1 MEFTNVNAEN
11 PNINSTT
18 SASST
23 SQTTKTST
31 TKSDSTSIMTKP
43 QDELLKKLGITE
55 AEYMAL
61 VNANPEFATMSVEK
75 QLEYISKN
83 KTQTTQQAEQ
93 TTQSNTTTQTSQTET
108 PEEQSETTQSQTQTA
123 AQEETPQND
132 VSDFY
137 FNNEDYSHLPLSK
150 KMEVYVKEY
159 AKNSFL
165 YSDSENPKTID
176 DWNNLS
182 EEEQKKLIAQTKLAL
197 EDTFSE
203 ALSETSPELQGE
215 VLTSMMTNLQAANYM
230 QYTVAQLNGKEKYQ
244 GYTISQ
250 NEKEDA
256 IYSYLSEVNEVSP
269 NSLTDTDKNRLQYQ
283 QTLVDAV
290 SSAAGRDNMCLADAE
305 QYMKDNNLTQT
316 EVLHEYLTKK
326 SQTGKLTEKEE
337 KLLNSL
343 DTKLNDPAMKLA
355 LMEAKVQGLENLETE
370 LEEAK
375 KNGDTA
381 RAEQLEKVINSKDSQ
396 EIRKWAE
403 DNKIEKKEPPK
414 KYTKFMESSFGKLY
428 DQTSDPQER
437 AAILMAYI
445 KETHPNSSKKQSKLA
460 IDLYEGLCSE
470 GIDAAETKVSF
481 LSACLS
487 FDPEIG
493 QKILDEASI
502 YSTTAAINE
511 RHRTHREVNPEY
523 DKNNGKRQKE
533 TLLNAKGIAQKSLN
547 KTISAKA
554 RGQMASVKALIESS
568 QNVFSDSKLNIP
580 DENKDAYIGGLGEA
594 NKETEIANKN
604 IDITLT
610 YKDAALQAKS
620 TKTIIQYASE
630 ESKAY
635 GVVRTDLA
643 HSENQTKFA
652 DWYTKDSKLATEAF
666 VEDGTW
672 ARFDSENQTEGME
685 LAYNRTDELFEGDE
699 KIELLNKNADHIADA
714 DKENQL
720 DMHNFYMDSKYS
732 EVVEH
737 AAGNIYKY
745 DESVQGD
752 ALDST
757 RNTGNQDAID
767 AAMSNF
773 DKYPDYVQENPKYQA
788 MQQETEVRQA
798 QEVAQQVAEF
808 HDQYEK
814 LTGMQ
819 SNIDQEIT
827 NDEQKL
833 SYIKNFLNASPQE
846 QFKMLSKIPMSWQGT
861 VFSRIATYC
870 PQMLTG
876 LVKQG
881 YGQYILN
888 TPGLDSDVVYKVV
901 DIMLTCQTSDKKAAA
916 KYVKAHQS
924 MFQDSTIERCE
935 EISNK
940 NNNKK
945 KNYTSMPLLS
955 TVKGALAPK
964 KSSVYPNQEELDI
977 YNA

>member
-11 PNINSTT
+11 PNVNSTT
-18 SASST
+18 SAAST
-23 SQTTKTST
+23 SQASASAQAKPEN
-31 TKSDSTSIMTKP
+31 TSIMAKP

-55 AEYMAL
+55 AEYMAM
-61 VNANPEFATMSVEK
+61 VNANPEFATMSLEK

-83 KTQTTQQAEQ
+83 KTKTTEQTSQNNNTAQPSQAATASESQSAATQTSAQTTQ
-93 TTQSNTTTQTSQTET
+93 NET
-108 PEEQSETTQSQTQTA
+108 PKESL
-123 AQEETPQND
+123 D
-132 VSDFY
+132 HLY
-137 FNNEDYSHLPLSK
+137 FNNADYSKLPLSK
-150 KMEVYVKEY
+150 KLEVYVKEY

-182 EEEQKKLIAQTKLAL
+182 EEEQTKFIAQTKLAL

-290 SSAAGRDNMCLADAE
+290 NHLAGQDNLCLADAK

-316 EVLHEYLTKK
+316 EVLQQYLTQKAQNGEL
-326 SQTGKLTEKEE
+326 SADEQ
-337 KLLNSL
+337 KLL
-343 DTKLNDPAMKLA
+343 DKLNADINDPAMQGV
-355 LMEAKVQGLENLETE
+355 LMEAKFQGLKNLEAE

-381 RAEQLEKVINSKDSQ
+381 RAEKLEKVINSNDSVK
-396 EIRKWAE
+396 IRKWA
-403 DNKIEKKEPPK
+403 KAYQIEKKEPPK
-414 KYTKFMESSFGKLY
+414 SYHKFRESSFGKLY
-428 DQTSDPQER
+428 EQTSDPQER
-437 AAILMAYI
+437 AAILMAYV
-445 KETHPNSSKKQSKLA
+445 KEKYPNSAKKQSKLA
-460 IDLYEGLCSE
+460 IELYNGLCSE

-481 LSACLS
+481 LSACLV

-493 QKILDEASI
+493 KKILSHKDV
-502 YSTTAAINE
+502 STDVSTKSLNNIRKKNKN
-511 RHRTHREVNPEY
+511 VPKEY
-523 DKNNGKRQKE
+523 DKINGQKQKN
-533 TLLNAKGIAQKSLN
+533 LYKDAKLYFERN
-547 KTISAKA
+547 
-554 RGQMASVKALIESS
+554 GQ
-568 QNVFSDSKLNIP
+568 SKLLEHAKRLISSTQDVFLDSALEIP
-580 DENKDAYIGGLGEA
+580 DENKDEYIAALGEA
-594 NKETEIANKN
+594 NEDTEIANKN
-604 IDITLT
+604 IDITAT
-610 YKDAALQAKS
+610 YLNAELQLKS
-620 TKTIIQYASE
+620 NETINQFATE
-630 ESKAY
+630 ETKAY
-635 GVVRTDLA
+635 GAVHTDLML
-643 HSENQTKFA
+643 SENQTRLA
-652 DWYTKDSKLATEAF
+652 SMYTNDSRLATEAF

-672 ARFDSENQTEGME
+672 ARFDKENQTEGME
-685 LAYNRTDELFEGDE
+685 LAYNRTDELFEGEE
-699 KIELLNKNADHIADA
+699 KIDLLNTNADHIANA

-720 DMHNFYMDSKYS
+720 DMHNFYMESKYS
-732 EVVEH
+732 DVVEH

-757 RNTGNQDAID
+757 KNTGNQDAID

-773 DKYPDYVQENPKYQA
+773 DKYADYVQENPKYQA

-827 NDEQKL
+827 DDEQKL

-861 VFSRIATYC
+861 VFSKIATYC
-870 PQMLTG
+870 PQMLSG

-916 KYVKAHQS
+916 KYVKSHKA

-935 EISNK
+935 EITNK
-940 NNNKK
+940 DKK
-945 KNYTSMPLLS
+945 TKNYSSMPLLS

-964 KSSVYPNQEELDI
+964 KTDIYPNQEELDI

>member
-11 PNINSTT
+11 PNVNSTT
-18 SASST
+18 SAAST
-23 SQTTKTST
+23 SQASASAQAKPEN
-31 TKSDSTSIMTKP
+31 TSIMAKP

-55 AEYMAL
+55 AEYMAM
-61 VNANPEFATMSVEK
+61 VNANPEFATMSLEK

-83 KTQTTQQAEQ
+83 KTKTTEQTSQNNNTAQPSQAATASESQSAATQTSAQTTQ
-93 TTQSNTTTQTSQTET
+93 NET
-108 PEEQSETTQSQTQTA
+108 PKESL
-123 AQEETPQND
+123 D
-132 VSDFY
+132 HLY
-137 FNNEDYSHLPLSK
+137 FNNADYSKLPLSK
-150 KMEVYVKEY
+150 KLEVYVNEY
-159 AKNSFL
+159 TKNSFM
-165 YSDSENPKTID
+165 YSDSENPKTLD

-182 EEEQKKLIAQTKLAL
+182 KEEQTKYIAESKKGL
-197 EDTFSE
+197 EEKFS
-203 ALSETSPELQGE
+203 AVLSETSSDLKGKAIDA
-215 VLTSMMTNLQAANYM
+215 MMTDLQAANY
-230 QYTVAQLNGKEKYQ
+230 G
-244 GYTISQ
+244 GYTIEQMNKLDQ
-250 NEKEDA
+250 NQKSDLV
-256 IYSYLSEVNEVSP
+256 YSYLSEVKELAP
-269 NSLTDTDKNRLQYQ
+269 NTLSDSDKARLQYQ

-290 SSAAGRDNMCLADAE
+290 NHLAGQDNLCLADAK

-316 EVLHEYLTKK
+316 EVLQQYLTQKAQNGEL
-326 SQTGKLTEKEE
+326 SADEQ
-337 KLLNSL
+337 KLL
-343 DTKLNDPAMKLA
+343 DKLNADINDPAMQGV
-355 LMEAKVQGLENLETE
+355 LMEAKFQGLKNLEAE

-381 RAEQLEKVINSKDSQ
+381 RAEKLEKVINSNDSVK
-396 EIRKWAE
+396 IRKWA
-403 DNKIEKKEPPK
+403 KAYQIEKKEPPK
-414 KYTKFMESSFGKLY
+414 SYHKFRESSFGKLY
-428 DQTSDPQER
+428 EQTSDPQER
-437 AAILMAYI
+437 AAILMAYV
-445 KETHPNSSKKQSKLA
+445 KEKYPNSAKKQSKLA
-460 IDLYEGLCSE
+460 IELYNGLCSE

-481 LSACLS
+481 LSACLV

-493 QKILDEASI
+493 KKILSHKDV
-502 YSTTAAINE
+502 STDVST
-511 RHRTHREVNPEY
+511 
-523 DKNNGKRQKE
+523 
-533 TLLNAKGIAQKSLN
+533 KSLN
-547 KTISAKA
+547 NIRKKNKNVPKAYDKINGQKQKNLYKDAKLYFE
-554 RGQMASVKALIESS
+554 RNGQ
-568 QNVFSDSKLNIP
+568 SKLLEHAKRLISSTQDVFLDSALEIP
-580 DENKDAYIGGLGEA
+580 DENKDEYIAALGEA
-594 NKETEIANKN
+594 NEDTEIANKN
-604 IDITLT
+604 IDITAT
-610 YKDAALQAKS
+610 YVNAELQLKS
-620 TKTIIQYASE
+620 NETINQFATE
-630 ESKAY
+630 ETKAY
-635 GVVRTDLA
+635 GAVHTDLML
-643 HSENQTKFA
+643 SENQTRLA
-652 DWYTKDSKLATEAF
+652 SMYTNDSRLATEAF

-672 ARFDSENQTEGME
+672 ARFDKENQTEGME
-685 LAYNRTDELFEGDE
+685 LAYNRTDELFEGEE
-699 KIELLNKNADHIADA
+699 KIDLLNTNADHIANA

-720 DMHNFYMDSKYS
+720 DMHNFYMESKYS
-732 EVVEH
+732 DVVEH

-757 RNTGNQDAID
+757 KNTGNQDAID

-773 DKYPDYVQENPKYQA
+773 DKYADYVQENPKYQA

-861 VFSRIATYC
+861 VFSKIATYC
-870 PQMLTG
+870 PQMLSG

-916 KYVKAHQS
+916 KYVKSHKA

-935 EISNK
+935 EITNK
-940 NNNKK
+940 DKK
-945 KNYTSMPLLS
+945 TKNYSSMPLLS

-964 KSSVYPNQEELDI
+964 KTDIYPNQEELDI

>member
-11 PNINSTT
+11 PNVNSTT
-18 SASST
+18 SAAST
-23 SQTTKTST
+23 SQASASAQAKPEN
-31 TKSDSTSIMTKP
+31 TSIMAKP

-55 AEYMAL
+55 AEYMAM
-61 VNANPEFATMSVEK
+61 VNANPEFATMSLEK

-83 KTQTTQQAEQ
+83 KTKTTEQTSQNNNTAQPSQAATASESQSAATQTSAQTTQ
-93 TTQSNTTTQTSQTET
+93 NET
-108 PEEQSETTQSQTQTA
+108 PKESL
-123 AQEETPQND
+123 D
-132 VSDFY
+132 HLY
-137 FNNEDYSHLPLSK
+137 FNNADYSKLPLSK
-150 KMEVYVKEY
+150 KLEVYVKEY

-182 EEEQKKLIAQTKLAL
+182 EEEQTKFIAQTKLAL

-290 SSAAGRDNMCLADAE
+290 NHLAGQDNLCLADAK

-316 EVLHEYLTKK
+316 EVLQQYLTQKAQNGEL
-326 SQTGKLTEKEE
+326 SADEQ
-337 KLLNSL
+337 KLL
-343 DTKLNDPAMKLA
+343 DKLNADINDPAMQGV
-355 LMEAKVQGLENLETE
+355 LMEAKFQGLKNLEAE

-381 RAEQLEKVINSKDSQ
+381 RAEKLEKVINSNDSVK
-396 EIRKWAE
+396 IRKWA
-403 DNKIEKKEPPK
+403 KAYQIEKKEPPK
-414 KYTKFMESSFGKLY
+414 SYHKFRESSFGKLY
-428 DQTSDPQER
+428 EQTSDPQER
-437 AAILMAYI
+437 AAILMAYV
-445 KETHPNSSKKQSKLA
+445 KEKYPNSAKKQSKLA
-460 IDLYEGLCSE
+460 IELYNGLCSE

-481 LSACLS
+481 LSACLV

-493 QKILDEASI
+493 KKILSHKDV
-502 YSTTAAINE
+502 STDVST
-511 RHRTHREVNPEY
+511 
-523 DKNNGKRQKE
+523 
-533 TLLNAKGIAQKSLN
+533 KSLN
-547 KTISAKA
+547 NIRKKNKNVPKAYDKINGQKQKNLYKDAKLHFE
-554 RGQMASVKALIESS
+554 RNGQ
-568 QNVFSDSKLNIP
+568 SKLLEHAKRLISSTQDVFLDSALEIP
-580 DENKDAYIGGLGEA
+580 DENKDEYIAALGEA
-594 NKETEIANKN
+594 NEDTEIANKN
-604 IDITLT
+604 IDITAT
-610 YKDAALQAKS
+610 YVNAELQLKS
-620 TKTIIQYASE
+620 NETINQFATE
-630 ESKAY
+630 ETKAY
-635 GVVRTDLA
+635 GAVHTDLML
-643 HSENQTKFA
+643 SENQTRLA
-652 DWYTKDSKLATEAF
+652 SMYTNDSRLATEAF

-672 ARFDSENQTEGME
+672 ARFDKENQTEGME
-685 LAYNRTDELFEGDE
+685 LAYNRTDELFEGEE
-699 KIELLNKNADHIADA
+699 KIDLLNTNADHIANA

-720 DMHNFYMDSKYS
+720 DMHNFYMESKYS
-732 EVVEH
+732 DVVEH

-757 RNTGNQDAID
+757 KNTGNQDAID

-773 DKYPDYVQENPKYQA
+773 DKYADYVQENPKYQA

-808 HDQYEK
+808 HEQYEK

-819 SNIDQEIT
+819 SNIEQEIT
-827 NDEQKL
+827 DDEQKL

-846 QFKMLSKIPMSWQGT
+846 QFKLLSKIPMSWQGT
-861 VFSRIATYC
+861 VFSKIATYC
-870 PQMLTG
+870 PQMLSG

-916 KYVKAHQS
+916 KYVKSHKA

-935 EISNK
+935 EITNK
-940 NNNKK
+940 DKK
-945 KNYTSMPLLS
+945 TKNYSSMPLLS

-964 KSSVYPNQEELDI
+964 KTDIYPNQEELDI

>member
-11 PNINSTT
+11 PNVNSTT
-18 SASST
+18 SAAST
-23 SQTTKTST
+23 SQASASAQAKPEN
-31 TKSDSTSIMTKP
+31 TSIMAKP

-55 AEYMAL
+55 AEYMAM
-61 VNANPEFATMSVEK
+61 VNANPEFATMSLEK

-83 KTQTTQQAEQ
+83 KTKTTEQTSQNNNTAQPSQAATASESESAATQTSAQTTQ
-93 TTQSNTTTQTSQTET
+93 NET
-108 PEEQSETTQSQTQTA
+108 PKESL
-123 AQEETPQND
+123 D
-132 VSDFY
+132 HLY

-159 AKNSFL
+159 AKNSFM
-165 YSDSENPKTID
+165 YSDSENPKTLD

-182 EEEQKKLIAQTKLAL
+182 KEEQTKYIAESKKGL
-197 EDTFSE
+197 EEKFS
-203 ALSETSPELQGE
+203 AVLNETSSDLKGKAIDA
-215 VLTSMMTNLQAANYM
+215 MMTDLQAANY
-230 QYTVAQLNGKEKYQ
+230 G
-244 GYTISQ
+244 GYTIEQMNKLDQ
-250 NEKEDA
+250 NQKSDLV
-256 IYSYLSEVNEVSP
+256 YSYLSEVKELAP
-269 NSLTDTDKNRLQYQ
+269 NTLSDSDKARLQYQ

-355 LMEAKVQGLENLETE
+355 LLEAKVQGLENLETE

-381 RAEQLEKVINSKDSQ
+381 RAEQLEKNINSKDSQ

-493 QKILDEASI
+493 TKLMDKATP
-502 YSTTAAINE
+502 YTTTAGTNEAIRDGRNLAPAVMQKVGEIQYKFSQSQIGTQKLNE
-511 RHRTHREVNPEY
+511 RAEKYLLSKKPVNIGVGLISSTQGALENSNIS
-523 DKNNGKRQKE
+523 DE
-533 TLLNAKGIAQKSLN
+533 T
-547 KTISAKA
+547 
-554 RGQMASVKALIESS
+554 
-568 QNVFSDSKLNIP
+568 
-580 DENKDAYIGGLGEA
+580 KDAYIGGLGEA

-604 IDITLT
+604 IDITTT
-610 YKDAALQAKS
+610 YKDADLQLKS
-620 TKTIIQYASE
+620 NKTINKFATE

-635 GVVRTDLA
+635 GAVHTDLML
-643 HSENQTKFA
+643 SENQTKLA
-652 DWYTKDSKLATEAF
+652 SMYTKDSKLATEAF

-672 ARFDSENQTEGME
+672 ARFDKENQTEGME

-699 KIELLNKNADHIADA
+699 KIELLNKNADHIANA

-720 DMHNFYMDSKYS
+720 DMHNFYMESKYS
-732 EVVEH
+732 DVVEH

-808 HDQYEK
+808 HEQYEK

-819 SNIDQEIT
+819 SNIEQEIT
-827 NDEQKL
+827 DDEQKL

-861 VFSRIATYC
+861 VFSKIATYC
-870 PQMLTG
+870 PQMLSG

-916 KYVKAHQS
+916 KYVKSHKA

-935 EISNK
+935 EITNK
-940 NNNKK
+940 DKK
-945 KNYTSMPLLS
+945 TKNYSSMPLLS

>member
-290 SSAAGRDNMCLADAE
+290 NHLAGQDNLCLADAK

-316 EVLHEYLTKK
+316 EVLQQYLTQKAQNGEL
-326 SQTGKLTEKEE
+326 SADEQ
-337 KLLNSL
+337 KLL
-343 DTKLNDPAMKLA
+343 DKLNADINDPAMQGV
-355 LMEAKVQGLENLETE
+355 LMEAKFQGLKNLEAE

-381 RAEQLEKVINSKDSQ
+381 RAEKLEKVINSDDSVK
-396 EIRKWAE
+396 IRKWA
-403 DNKIEKKEPPK
+403 KAYQIEKKEPPK
-414 KYTKFMESSFGKLY
+414 SYHKFRESSFGKLY
-428 DQTSDPQER
+428 EQTSDPQER
-437 AAILMAYI
+437 AAILMAYV
-445 KETHPNSSKKQSKLA
+445 KEKYPNSAKKQSKLA
-460 IDLYEGLCSE
+460 IELYNGLCSE

-481 LSACLS
+481 LSACLV

-493 QKILDEASI
+493 KKILSHKDV
-502 YSTTAAINE
+502 STDVSTKSLNNIRKKNKNVPE
-511 RHRTHREVNPEY
+511 EY
-523 DKNNGKRQKE
+523 DKINGQKQKN
-533 TLLNAKGIAQKSLN
+533 LYKDAKLYFERN
-547 KTISAKA
+547 
-554 RGQMASVKALIESS
+554 GQ
-568 QNVFSDSKLNIP
+568 SKLLEHAKRLISSTQDVFLDSALEIP
-580 DENKDAYIGGLGEA
+580 DENKDEYIAALGEA
-594 NKETEIANKN
+594 NEDTEIANKN
-604 IDITLT
+604 IDITAT
-610 YKDAALQAKS
+610 YVNPELQLKS
-620 TKTIIQYASE
+620 NETINQFATE
-630 ESKAY
+630 ETKAY
-635 GVVRTDLA
+635 GAVHTDLML
-643 HSENQTKFA
+643 SENQTRLA
-652 DWYTKDSKLATEAF
+652 SMYTNDSRLATEAF

-672 ARFDSENQTEGME
+672 ARFDKENQTEGME

-808 HDQYEK
+808 HEQYEK

-819 SNIDQEIT
+819 SNIEQEIT
-827 NDEQKL
+827 DDEQKL

-870 PQMLTG
+870 PQMLSG

-916 KYVKAHQS
+916 KYVKSHKA

-935 EISNK
+935 EITNK
-940 NNNKK
+940 DKK
-945 KNYTSMPLLS
+945 TKNYSSMPLLS

>member
-11 PNINSTT
+11 PNVNSTT
-18 SASST
+18 SAAST
-23 SQTTKTST
+23 SQTSASAQAKPEN
-31 TKSDSTSIMTKP
+31 TSIMAKP

-55 AEYMAL
+55 AEYMAM
-61 VNANPEFATMSVEK
+61 VNANPEFATMSLEK

-83 KTQTTQQAEQ
+83 KTKTTEQTSQNNNTAQPSQAATASESESAATQTSAQTTQ
-93 TTQSNTTTQTSQTET
+93 NET
-108 PEEQSETTQSQTQTA
+108 PKESL
-123 AQEETPQND
+123 D
-132 VSDFY
+132 HLY

-159 AKNSFL
+159 AKNSFM
-165 YSDSENPKTID
+165 YSDSENPKTLD

-182 EEEQKKLIAQTKLAL
+182 KEEQTKYIAESKKGL
-197 EDTFSE
+197 EEKFS
-203 ALSETSPELQGE
+203 AVLSETSSDLKGKAIDA
-215 VLTSMMTNLQAANYM
+215 MMTDLQAANY
-230 QYTVAQLNGKEKYQ
+230 G
-244 GYTISQ
+244 GYTIEQMNKLDQ
-250 NEKEDA
+250 NQKSDLV
-256 IYSYLSEVNEVSP
+256 YSYLSEVKELAP
-269 NSLTDTDKNRLQYQ
+269 NTLSDSDKARLQYQ

-290 SSAAGRDNMCLADAE
+290 NHLAGPDNLCLADAK

-316 EVLHEYLTKK
+316 EVLQQYLTQKAQNGEL
-326 SQTGKLTEKEE
+326 SADEQ
-337 KLLNSL
+337 KLL
-343 DTKLNDPAMKLA
+343 DKLNADINDPAMQGV
-355 LMEAKVQGLENLETE
+355 LMEAKFQGLKNLEAE

-381 RAEQLEKVINSKDSQ
+381 RAEKLEKVINSDDSVK
-396 EIRKWAE
+396 IRKWA
-403 DNKIEKKEPPK
+403 KAYQIEKKEPPK
-414 KYTKFMESSFGKLY
+414 SYHKFRERSFGKLY
-428 DQTSDPQER
+428 EQTSDPQER
-437 AAILMAYI
+437 AAILMAYV
-445 KETHPNSSKKQSKLA
+445 KEKYPNSAKKQSKLA
-460 IDLYEGLCSE
+460 IELYNGLCSE

-481 LSACLS
+481 LSACLV

-493 QKILDEASI
+493 KKILSHKDV
-502 YSTTAAINE
+502 STDVSTKSLNNI
-511 RHRTHREVNPEY
+511 RRTNKNVPEEY
-523 DKNNGKRQKE
+523 DKIIGQKQKNLYKDAKLDLERNGQ
-533 TLLNAKGIAQKSLN
+533 
-547 KTISAKA
+547 
-554 RGQMASVKALIESS
+554 
-568 QNVFSDSKLNIP
+568 SKLLEHAKRLISSTQDVFLDSALEIP
-580 DENKDAYIGGLGEA
+580 DENKDEYIAALGEA
-594 NKETEIANKN
+594 NEDTEIANKN
-604 IDITLT
+604 IDITAT
-610 YKDAALQAKS
+610 YLNAELQLKS
-620 TKTIIQYASE
+620 NETINQFATE
-630 ESKAY
+630 ETKAY
-635 GVVRTDLA
+635 GAVHTDLML
-643 HSENQTKFA
+643 SENQTRLA
-652 DWYTKDSKLATEAF
+652 SMYTNDSRLATEAF

-672 ARFDSENQTEGME
+672 ARFDKENQTEGME

-699 KIELLNKNADHIADA
+699 KIELLNKNADHIANA

-732 EVVEH
+732 DVVEH

-757 RNTGNQDAID
+757 KNTGNQDAID

-773 DKYPDYVQENPKYQA
+773 DKYADYVQENPKYQA

-808 HDQYEK
+808 HEQYEK

-819 SNIDQEIT
+819 SNIEQEIT
-827 NDEQKL
+827 DDEQKL

-846 QFKMLSKIPMSWQGT
+846 QFKLLSKIPMSWQGT
-861 VFSRIATYC
+861 VFSKIATYC
-870 PQMLTG
+870 PQMLSG

-916 KYVKAHQS
+916 KYVKSHKA

-935 EISNK
+935 EITNK
-940 NNNKK
+940 DKK
-945 KNYTSMPLLS
+945 TKNYSSMPLLS

-964 KSSVYPNQEELDI
+964 KSDIYPNQEELDI

>member
-11 PNINSTT
+11 PNVNSTT
-18 SASST
+18 SAAST
-23 SQTTKTST
+23 SQASASAQAKPEN
-31 TKSDSTSIMTKP
+31 TSIMAKP

-55 AEYMAL
+55 AEYMAM
-61 VNANPEFATMSVEK
+61 VNANPEFATMSLEK

-83 KTQTTQQAEQ
+83 KTKTTEQTSQNNNTAQPSQAATASESESAATQTSAQTTQ
-93 TTQSNTTTQTSQTET
+93 NET
-108 PEEQSETTQSQTQTA
+108 PKESL
-123 AQEETPQND
+123 D
-132 VSDFY
+132 HLY

-159 AKNSFL
+159 AKNSFM
-165 YSDSENPKTID
+165 YSDSENPKTLD

-182 EEEQKKLIAQTKLAL
+182 KEEQTKYIAESKKGL
-197 EDTFSE
+197 EEKFS
-203 ALSETSPELQGE
+203 AVLNETSSDLKGKAIDA
-215 VLTSMMTNLQAANYM
+215 MMTDLQAANY
-230 QYTVAQLNGKEKYQ
+230 G
-244 GYTISQ
+244 GYTIEQMNKLDQ
-250 NEKEDA
+250 NQKSDLV
-256 IYSYLSEVNEVSP
+256 YSYLSEVKELAP
-269 NSLTDTDKNRLQYQ
+269 NTLSDSDKARLQYQ

-355 LMEAKVQGLENLETE
+355 LLEAKVQGLENLETE

-381 RAEQLEKVINSKDSQ
+381 RAEQLEKNINSKDSQ

-487 FDPEIG
+487 FAPEIG
-493 QKILDEASI
+493 TKLMDKATP
-502 YSTTAAINE
+502 YTTTAGTNEAIRDGRNLAPAVMQKVGEIQYKFSQSQIGTQKLNE
-511 RHRTHREVNPEY
+511 RAEKYLLSKKPVNIGVGLISSTQGALENSNIS
-523 DKNNGKRQKE
+523 DE
-533 TLLNAKGIAQKSLN
+533 T
-547 KTISAKA
+547 
-554 RGQMASVKALIESS
+554 
-568 QNVFSDSKLNIP
+568 
-580 DENKDAYIGGLGEA
+580 KDAYIGGLGEA

-604 IDITLT
+604 IDITTT
-610 YKDAALQAKS
+610 YKDADLQLKS
-620 TKTIIQYASE
+620 NKTINKFATE

-635 GVVRTDLA
+635 GAVHTDLML
-643 HSENQTKFA
+643 SENQTKLA
-652 DWYTKDSKLATEAF
+652 SMYTKDSKLATESF

-672 ARFDSENQTEGME
+672 ARFDKENQTEGME

-699 KIELLNKNADHIADA
+699 KIELLNKNADHIANA

-720 DMHNFYMDSKYS
+720 DMHNFYMESKYS
-732 EVVEH
+732 DVVEH

-757 RNTGNQDAID
+757 KNTGNQDAID

-773 DKYPDYVQENPKYQA
+773 DKYADYVQENPKYQA

-808 HDQYEK
+808 HEQYEK

-819 SNIDQEIT
+819 SNIEQEIT
-827 NDEQKL
+827 DDEQKL

-846 QFKMLSKIPMSWQGT
+846 QFKLLSKIPMSWQGT
-861 VFSRIATYC
+861 VFSKIATYC
-870 PQMLTG
+870 PQMLSG

-916 KYVKAHQS
+916 KYVKSHKA

-935 EISNK
+935 EITNK
-940 NNNKK
+940 DKK
-945 KNYTSMPLLS
+945 TKNYSSMPLLS

-964 KSSVYPNQEELDI
+964 KSDIYPNQEELDI

>member
-11 PNINSTT
+11 PNVNSTT
-18 SASST
+18 SAAST
-23 SQTTKTST
+23 SQASASAQAKPEN
-31 TKSDSTSIMTKP
+31 TSIMAKP

-55 AEYMAL
+55 AEYMAM
-61 VNANPEFATMSVEK
+61 VNANPEFATMSLEK

-83 KTQTTQQAEQ
+83 KTKTTEQTSQNNNTAQPSQAATASESQSAATQTSAQTTQ
-93 TTQSNTTTQTSQTET
+93 NET
-108 PEEQSETTQSQTQTA
+108 PKESL
-123 AQEETPQND
+123 D
-132 VSDFY
+132 HLY
-137 FNNEDYSHLPLSK
+137 FNNADYSKLPLSK
-150 KMEVYVKEY
+150 KLEVYVNEY
-159 AKNSFL
+159 TKNSFM
-165 YSDSENPKTID
+165 YSDSENPKTLD

-182 EEEQKKLIAQTKLAL
+182 KEEQTKYIAESKKGL
-197 EDTFSE
+197 EEKFS
-203 ALSETSPELQGE
+203 AVLSETSSDLKGKAIDA
-215 VLTSMMTNLQAANYM
+215 MMTDLQAANYM

-290 SSAAGRDNMCLADAE
+290 NHLAGQDNLCLADAK

-316 EVLHEYLTKK
+316 EVLQQYLTQKAQNGEL
-326 SQTGKLTEKEE
+326 SADEQ
-337 KLLNSL
+337 KLL
-343 DTKLNDPAMKLA
+343 DKLNADINDPAMQGV
-355 LMEAKVQGLENLETE
+355 LMEAKFQGLKNLEAE

-381 RAEQLEKVINSKDSQ
+381 RAEKLEKVINSNDSVK
-396 EIRKWAE
+396 IRKWA
-403 DNKIEKKEPPK
+403 KAYQIEKKEPPK
-414 KYTKFMESSFGKLY
+414 SYHKFRESSFGKLY
-428 DQTSDPQER
+428 EQTSDPQER
-437 AAILMAYI
+437 AAILMAYV
-445 KETHPNSSKKQSKLA
+445 KEKYPNSAKKQSKLA
-460 IDLYEGLCSE
+460 IELYNGLCSE

-481 LSACLS
+481 LSACLV

-493 QKILDEASI
+493 KKILSHKDV
-502 YSTTAAINE
+502 STDVSTKSLNNIRKKNKN
-511 RHRTHREVNPEY
+511 VPKEY
-523 DKNNGKRQKE
+523 DKINGQKQKN
-533 TLLNAKGIAQKSLN
+533 LYKDAKLYFERN
-547 KTISAKA
+547 
-554 RGQMASVKALIESS
+554 GQ
-568 QNVFSDSKLNIP
+568 SKLLEHAKRLISSTQDVFLDSALEIP
-580 DENKDAYIGGLGEA
+580 DENKDEYIAALGEA
-594 NKETEIANKN
+594 NEDTEIANKN
-604 IDITLT
+604 IDITAT
-610 YKDAALQAKS
+610 YVNAELQLKS
-620 TKTIIQYASE
+620 NETINQFATE
-630 ESKAY
+630 ETKAY
-635 GVVRTDLA
+635 GAVHTDLML
-643 HSENQTKFA
+643 SENQTRLA
-652 DWYTKDSKLATEAF
+652 SMYTNDSRLATEAF

-672 ARFDSENQTEGME
+672 ARFDKENQTEGME
-685 LAYNRTDELFEGDE
+685 LAYNRTDELFEGEE
-699 KIELLNKNADHIADA
+699 KIDLLNTNADHIANA

-720 DMHNFYMDSKYS
+720 DMHNFYMESKYS
-732 EVVEH
+732 DVVEH

-757 RNTGNQDAID
+757 KNTGNQDAID

-773 DKYPDYVQENPKYQA
+773 DKYADYVQENPKYQA

-808 HDQYEK
+808 HEQYEK

-819 SNIDQEIT
+819 SNIEQEIT
-827 NDEQKL
+827 DDEQKL

-846 QFKMLSKIPMSWQGT
+846 QFKLLSKIPMSWQGT
-861 VFSRIATYC
+861 VFSKIATYC
-870 PQMLTG
+870 PQMLSG

-916 KYVKAHQS
+916 KYVKSHKA

-935 EISNK
+935 EITNK
-940 NNNKK
+940 DKK
-945 KNYTSMPLLS
+945 TKNYSSMPLLS

-964 KSSVYPNQEELDI
+964 KSDIYPNQEELDI

>member
-11 PNINSTT
+11 PNVNSTT
-18 SASST
+18 SAAST
-23 SQTTKTST
+23 SQASASAQAKPEN
-31 TKSDSTSIMTKP
+31 TSIMAKP

-55 AEYMAL
+55 AEYMAM
-61 VNANPEFATMSVEK
+61 VNANPEFATMSLEK

-83 KTQTTQQAEQ
+83 KTKTTEQTSQNNNTAQPSQAATASESESAATQTSAQTTQ
-93 TTQSNTTTQTSQTET
+93 NET
-108 PEEQSETTQSQTQTA
+108 PKESL
-123 AQEETPQND
+123 D
-132 VSDFY
+132 HLY

-150 KMEVYVKEY
+150 KLEVYVKEY

-182 EEEQKKLIAQTKLAL
+182 KEEQTKYIAESKKGL
-197 EDTFSE
+197 EEKFS
-203 ALSETSPELQGE
+203 AVLNETSSDLKGKAIDA
-215 VLTSMMTNLQAANYM
+215 MMTDLQAANY
-230 QYTVAQLNGKEKYQ
+230 G
-244 GYTISQ
+244 GYTIEQMNKLDQ
-250 NEKEDA
+250 NQKSDLV
-256 IYSYLSEVNEVSP
+256 YSYLSEVKELAP
-269 NSLTDTDKNRLQYQ
+269 NTLSDSDKARLQYQ

-290 SSAAGRDNMCLADAE
+290 NHLAGQDNLCLADAK

-316 EVLHEYLTKK
+316 EVLQQYLTQKAQNGEL
-326 SQTGKLTEKEE
+326 SADEQ
-337 KLLNSL
+337 KLL
-343 DTKLNDPAMKLA
+343 DKLNADINDPAMQGV
-355 LMEAKVQGLENLETE
+355 LMEAKFQGLKNLEAE

-381 RAEQLEKVINSKDSQ
+381 RAEKLEKVINSNDSVK
-396 EIRKWAE
+396 IRKWA
-403 DNKIEKKEPPK
+403 KAYQIEKKEPPK
-414 KYTKFMESSFGKLY
+414 SYHKFRESSFGKLY
-428 DQTSDPQER
+428 EQTSDPQER
-437 AAILMAYI
+437 AAILMAYV
-445 KETHPNSSKKQSKLA
+445 KEKYPNSAKKQSKLA
-460 IDLYEGLCSE
+460 IELYNGLCSE

-481 LSACLS
+481 LSACLV

-493 QKILDEASI
+493 KKILSHKDV
-502 YSTTAAINE
+502 STDVST
-511 RHRTHREVNPEY
+511 
-523 DKNNGKRQKE
+523 
-533 TLLNAKGIAQKSLN
+533 KSLN
-547 KTISAKA
+547 NIRKKNKNVPKAYDKINGQKQKNLYKDAKLYFE
-554 RGQMASVKALIESS
+554 RNGQ
-568 QNVFSDSKLNIP
+568 SKLLEHAKRLISSTQDVFLDSALEIP
-580 DENKDAYIGGLGEA
+580 DENKDEYIAALGEA
-594 NKETEIANKN
+594 NEDTEIANKN
-604 IDITLT
+604 IDITAT
-610 YKDAALQAKS
+610 YVNAELQLKS
-620 TKTIIQYASE
+620 NETINQFATE
-630 ESKAY
+630 ETKAY
-635 GVVRTDLA
+635 GAVHTDLML
-643 HSENQTKFA
+643 SENQTRLA
-652 DWYTKDSKLATEAF
+652 SMYTNDSRLATEAF

-672 ARFDSENQTEGME
+672 ARFDKENQTEGME
-685 LAYNRTDELFEGDE
+685 LAYNRTDELFEGEE
-699 KIELLNKNADHIADA
+699 KIDLLNTNADHIANA

-720 DMHNFYMDSKYS
+720 DMHNFYMESKYS
-732 EVVEH
+732 DVVEH

-757 RNTGNQDAID
+757 KNTGNQDAID

-773 DKYPDYVQENPKYQA
+773 DKYADYVQENPKYQA

-861 VFSRIATYC
+861 VFSKIATYC
-870 PQMLTG
+870 PQMLSG

-916 KYVKAHQS
+916 KYVKSHKA

-935 EISNK
+935 EITNK
-940 NNNKK
+940 DKK
-945 KNYTSMPLLS
+945 TKNYSSMPLLS

-964 KSSVYPNQEELDI
+964 KTDIYPNQEELDI

>member
-11 PNINSTT
+11 PNVNSTT
-18 SASST
+18 SAAST
-23 SQTTKTST
+23 SQASASAQAKPEN
-31 TKSDSTSIMTKP
+31 TSIMAKP

-55 AEYMAL
+55 AEYMAM
-61 VNANPEFATMSVEK
+61 VNANPEFATMSLEK

-83 KTQTTQQAEQ
+83 KTKTTEQTSQNNNTAQPSQAATASESQSAATQTSAQTTQ
-93 TTQSNTTTQTSQTET
+93 NET
-108 PEEQSETTQSQTQTA
+108 PKESL
-123 AQEETPQND
+123 D
-132 VSDFY
+132 HLY
-137 FNNEDYSHLPLSK
+137 FNNADYSKLPLSK
-150 KMEVYVKEY
+150 KLEVYVKEY

-182 EEEQKKLIAQTKLAL
+182 EEEQTKFIAQTKLAL

-290 SSAAGRDNMCLADAE
+290 NHLAGQDNLCLADAK

-316 EVLHEYLTKK
+316 EVLQQYLTQKAQNGEL
-326 SQTGKLTEKEE
+326 SADEQ
-337 KLLNSL
+337 KLL
-343 DTKLNDPAMKLA
+343 DKLNADINDPAMQGV
-355 LMEAKVQGLENLETE
+355 LMEAKFQGLKNLEAE

-381 RAEQLEKVINSKDSQ
+381 RAEKLEKVINSNDSVK
-396 EIRKWAE
+396 IRKWA
-403 DNKIEKKEPPK
+403 KAYQIEKKEPPK
-414 KYTKFMESSFGKLY
+414 SYHKFRESSFGKLY
-428 DQTSDPQER
+428 EQTSDPQER
-437 AAILMAYI
+437 AAILMAYV
-445 KETHPNSSKKQSKLA
+445 KEKYPNSAKKQSKLA
-460 IDLYEGLCSE
+460 IELYNGLCSE

-481 LSACLS
+481 LSACLV

-493 QKILDEASI
+493 KKILSHKDV
-502 YSTTAAINE
+502 STDVSTKSLNNIRKKNKN
-511 RHRTHREVNPEY
+511 VPKEY
-523 DKNNGKRQKE
+523 DKINGQKQKN
-533 TLLNAKGIAQKSLN
+533 LYKDAKLYFERN
-547 KTISAKA
+547 
-554 RGQMASVKALIESS
+554 GQ
-568 QNVFSDSKLNIP
+568 SKLLEHAKRLISSTQDVFLDSALEIP
-580 DENKDAYIGGLGEA
+580 DENKDEYIAALGEA
-594 NKETEIANKN
+594 NEDTEIANKN
-604 IDITLT
+604 IDITAT
-610 YKDAALQAKS
+610 YVNAELQLKS
-620 TKTIIQYASE
+620 NETINQFATE
-630 ESKAY
+630 ETKAY
-635 GVVRTDLA
+635 GAVHTDLML
-643 HSENQTKFA
+643 SENQTRLA
-652 DWYTKDSKLATEAF
+652 SMYTNDSRLATEAF

-672 ARFDSENQTEGME
+672 ARFDKENQTEGME
-685 LAYNRTDELFEGDE
+685 LAYNRTDELFEGEE
-699 KIELLNKNADHIADA
+699 KIDLLNTNADHIANA

-720 DMHNFYMDSKYS
+720 DMHNFYMESKYS
-732 EVVEH
+732 DVVEH

-757 RNTGNQDAID
+757 KNTGNQDAID

-773 DKYPDYVQENPKYQA
+773 DKYADYVQENPKYQA

-827 NDEQKL
+827 DDEQKL

-861 VFSRIATYC
+861 VFSKIATYC
-870 PQMLTG
+870 PQMLSG

-916 KYVKAHQS
+916 KYVKSHKA

-935 EISNK
+935 EITNK
-940 NNNKK
+940 DKK
-945 KNYTSMPLLS
+945 TKNYSSMPLLS

-964 KSSVYPNQEELDI
+964 KTDIYPNQEELDI

>member
-11 PNINSTT
+11 PNVNSTT
-18 SASST
+18 SAAST
-23 SQTTKTST
+23 SQASASAQAKPEN
-31 TKSDSTSIMTKP
+31 TSIMAKP

-55 AEYMAL
+55 AEYMAM
-61 VNANPEFATMSVEK
+61 VNANPEFATMSLEK

-83 KTQTTQQAEQ
+83 KTKTTEQTSQNNNTAQPSQAATASESQSAATQTSAQTTQ
-93 TTQSNTTTQTSQTET
+93 NET
-108 PEEQSETTQSQTQTA
+108 PKESL
-123 AQEETPQND
+123 D
-132 VSDFY
+132 HLY
-137 FNNEDYSHLPLSK
+137 FNNADYSKLPLSK
-150 KMEVYVKEY
+150 KLEVYVKEY

-182 EEEQKKLIAQTKLAL
+182 EEEQTKFIAQTKLAL

-290 SSAAGRDNMCLADAE
+290 NHLAGQDNLCLADAK

-316 EVLHEYLTKK
+316 EVLQQYLTQKAQNGEL
-326 SQTGKLTEKEE
+326 SADEQ
-337 KLLNSL
+337 KLL
-343 DTKLNDPAMKLA
+343 DKLNADINDPAMQGV
-355 LMEAKVQGLENLETE
+355 LMEAKFQGLKNLEAE

-381 RAEQLEKVINSKDSQ
+381 RAEKLEKVINSNDSVK
-396 EIRKWAE
+396 IRKWA
-403 DNKIEKKEPPK
+403 KAYQIEKKEPPK
-414 KYTKFMESSFGKLY
+414 SYHKFRESSFGKLY
-428 DQTSDPQER
+428 EQTSDPQER
-437 AAILMAYI
+437 AAILMAYV
-445 KETHPNSSKKQSKLA
+445 KEKYPNSAKKQSKLA
-460 IDLYEGLCSE
+460 IELYNGLCSE

-481 LSACLS
+481 LSACLV

-493 QKILDEASI
+493 KKILSHKDV
-502 YSTTAAINE
+502 STDVSTKSLNNIRKKNKN
-511 RHRTHREVNPEY
+511 VPKEY
-523 DKNNGKRQKE
+523 DKINGQKQKN
-533 TLLNAKGIAQKSLN
+533 LYKDAKLYFERN
-547 KTISAKA
+547 
-554 RGQMASVKALIESS
+554 GQ
-568 QNVFSDSKLNIP
+568 SKLLEHAKRLISSTQDVFLDSALEIP
-580 DENKDAYIGGLGEA
+580 DENKDEYIAALGEA
-594 NKETEIANKN
+594 NEDTEIANKN
-604 IDITLT
+604 IDITAT
-610 YKDAALQAKS
+610 YVNAELQLKS
-620 TKTIIQYASE
+620 NETINQFATE
-630 ESKAY
+630 ETKAY
-635 GVVRTDLA
+635 GAVHTDLML
-643 HSENQTKFA
+643 SENQTRLA
-652 DWYTKDSKLATEAF
+652 SMYTNDSRLATEAF

-672 ARFDSENQTEGME
+672 ARFDKENQTEGME
-685 LAYNRTDELFEGDE
+685 LAYNRTDELFEGEE
-699 KIELLNKNADHIADA
+699 KIDLLNTNADHIANA

-720 DMHNFYMDSKYS
+720 DMHNFYMESKYS
-732 EVVEH
+732 DVVEH

-757 RNTGNQDAID
+757 KNTGNQDAID

-773 DKYPDYVQENPKYQA
+773 DKYADYVQENPKYQA

-808 HDQYEK
+808 HEQYEK

-819 SNIDQEIT
+819 SNIEQEIT
-827 NDEQKL
+827 DDEQKL

-846 QFKMLSKIPMSWQGT
+846 QFKLLSKIPMSWQGT
-861 VFSRIATYC
+861 VFSKIATYC
-870 PQMLTG
+870 PQMLSG

-916 KYVKAHQS
+916 KYVKSHKA

-935 EISNK
+935 EITNK
-940 NNNKK
+940 DKK
-945 KNYTSMPLLS
+945 TKNYSSMPLLS

-964 KSSVYPNQEELDI
+964 KSDIYPNQEELDI

>member
-11 PNINSTT
+11 PNVNSTT
-18 SASST
+18 SAAST
-23 SQTTKTST
+23 SQASASAQAKPEN
-31 TKSDSTSIMTKP
+31 TSIMAKP

-55 AEYMAL
+55 AEYMAM
-61 VNANPEFATMSVEK
+61 VNANPEFATMSLEK

-83 KTQTTQQAEQ
+83 KTKTSEQTSQNNNTAQPSQAATASESQSAATQTSAQTTQ
-93 TTQSNTTTQTSQTET
+93 NET
-108 PEEQSETTQSQTQTA
+108 PKESL
-123 AQEETPQND
+123 D
-132 VSDFY
+132 HLY
-137 FNNEDYSHLPLSK
+137 FNNADYSKLPLSK
-150 KMEVYVKEY
+150 KLEVYVKEY

-182 EEEQKKLIAQTKLAL
+182 EEEQTKFIAQTKLAL

-290 SSAAGRDNMCLADAE
+290 NHLAGQDNLCLADAK

-316 EVLHEYLTKK
+316 EVLQQYLTQKAQNGEL
-326 SQTGKLTEKEE
+326 SADEQ
-337 KLLNSL
+337 KLL
-343 DTKLNDPAMKLA
+343 DKLNADINDPAMQGV
-355 LMEAKVQGLENLETE
+355 LMEAKFQGLKNLEAE

-381 RAEQLEKVINSKDSQ
+381 RAEKLEKVINSNDSVK
-396 EIRKWAE
+396 IRKWA
-403 DNKIEKKEPPK
+403 KAYQIEKKEPPK
-414 KYTKFMESSFGKLY
+414 SYHKFRESSFGKLY
-428 DQTSDPQER
+428 EQTSDPQER
-437 AAILMAYI
+437 AAILMAYV
-445 KETHPNSSKKQSKLA
+445 KEKYPNSAKKQSKLA
-460 IDLYEGLCSE
+460 IELYNGLCSE

-481 LSACLS
+481 LSACLV

-493 QKILDEASI
+493 KKILSHKDV
-502 YSTTAAINE
+502 STDVST
-511 RHRTHREVNPEY
+511 
-523 DKNNGKRQKE
+523 
-533 TLLNAKGIAQKSLN
+533 KSLN
-547 KTISAKA
+547 NIRKKNKNVPKAYDKINGQKQKNLYKDAKLYFE
-554 RGQMASVKALIESS
+554 RNGQ
-568 QNVFSDSKLNIP
+568 SKLLEHAKRLISSTQDVFLDSALEIP
-580 DENKDAYIGGLGEA
+580 DENKDEYIAALGEA
-594 NKETEIANKN
+594 NEDTEIANKN
-604 IDITLT
+604 IDITAT
-610 YKDAALQAKS
+610 YVNPELQLKS
-620 TKTIIQYASE
+620 NETINQFATE
-630 ESKAY
+630 ETKAY
-635 GVVRTDLA
+635 GAVHTDLML
-643 HSENQTKFA
+643 SENQTRLA
-652 DWYTKDSKLATEAF
+652 SMYTNDSRLATEAF

-672 ARFDSENQTEGME
+672 ARFDKENQTEGME
-685 LAYNRTDELFEGDE
+685 LAYNRTDELFEGEE
-699 KIELLNKNADHIADA
+699 KIDLLNTNADHIANA

-720 DMHNFYMDSKYS
+720 DMHNFYMESKYS
-732 EVVEH
+732 DVVEH

-757 RNTGNQDAID
+757 KNTGNQDAID

-773 DKYPDYVQENPKYQA
+773 DKYADYVQENPKYQA

-808 HDQYEK
+808 HEQYEK

-819 SNIDQEIT
+819 SNIEQEIT
-827 NDEQKL
+827 DDEQKL

-846 QFKMLSKIPMSWQGT
+846 QFKLLSKIPMSWQGT
-861 VFSRIATYC
+861 VFSKIATYC
-870 PQMLTG
+870 PQMLSG

-916 KYVKAHQS
+916 KYVKSHKA

-935 EISNK
+935 EITNK
-940 NNNKK
+940 DKK
-945 KNYTSMPLLS
+945 TKNYSSMPLLS

-964 KSSVYPNQEELDI
+964 KTDIYPNQEELDI

>member
-11 PNINSTT
+11 PNVNSTA

-61 VNANPEFATMSVEK
+61 VNANPEFATMSMEK

-83 KTQTTQQAEQ
+83 KTQTTKQAEQ
-93 TTQSNTTTQTSQTET
+93 TSQAETPVETSETSQPQTKTSTQVET
-108 PEEQSETTQSQTQTA
+108 QK
-123 AQEETPQND
+123 NN
-132 VSDFY
+132 VNNFY

-182 EEEQKKLIAQTKLAL
+182 EEQQTKLIEQTKILL

-203 ALSETSPELQGE
+203 AISETSPELQGE
-215 VLTSMMTNLQAANYM
+215 VLNSMMTNLQAANYKK
-230 QYTVAQLNGKEKYQ
+230 YTVAQLNGKEKYK

-256 IYSYLSEVNEVSP
+256 IYSYLSEVNEFSP
-269 NSLTDTDKNRLQYQ
+269 NSLTDADKNRLQQQ
-283 QTLVDAV
+283 QTLVEAV
-290 SSAAGRDNMCLADAE
+290 SSAAGRDNMCLADAK
-305 QYMKDNNLTQT
+305 QYMKDNNKTQT

-326 SQTGKLTEKEE
+326 SQTGKLTQEE
-337 KLLNSL
+337 QKLLDKL
-343 DTKLNDPAMKLA
+343 DADLKDPAMQGVLR
-355 LMEAKVQGLENLETE
+355 EAQVQGLKNLEAE

-381 RAEQLEKVINSKDSQ
+381 RAEKLEKVINSDDSVK
-396 EIRKWAE
+396 IRKWA
-403 DNKIEKKEPPK
+403 KAYQIEKKEPPK
-414 KYTKFMESSFGKLY
+414 SYHKFRESSFGKLY
-428 DQTSDPQER
+428 EQTSDPQER
-437 AAILMAYI
+437 AAILMAYV
-445 KETHPNSSKKQSKLA
+445 KEKYPNSAKKQSKLA
-460 IDLYEGLCSE
+460 IELYNGLCSE

-481 LSACLS
+481 LSACLV
-487 FDPEIG
+487 FDLEIGKKILSHKDVSTDVSTKSLNNIRRTNKNVPEEYDKIIG
-493 QKILDEASI
+493 QKQKNLYKDAKLDL
-502 YSTTAAINE
+502 E
-511 RHRTHREVNPEY
+511 R
-523 DKNNGKRQKE
+523 NGH
-533 TLLNAKGIAQKSLN
+533 
-547 KTISAKA
+547 
-554 RGQMASVKALIESS
+554 
-568 QNVFSDSKLNIP
+568 SKLLEHAKRLISSTQDVFLDSALEIP
-580 DENKDAYIGGLGEA
+580 DENKDEYIAALGEA
-594 NKETEIANKN
+594 NEDTEIANKN
-604 IDITLT
+604 IDITAT
-610 YKDAALQAKS
+610 YLNAELQLKS
-620 TKTIIQYASE
+620 NETINQFATE
-630 ESKAY
+630 ETKAY
-635 GVVRTDLA
+635 GAVHTDLML
-643 HSENQTKFA
+643 SENQTRLA
-652 DWYTKDSKLATEAF
+652 SMYTNDSRLATEAY

-672 ARFDSENQTEGME
+672 ARFDKENQTEGME

-699 KIELLNKNADHIADA
+699 KIELLNKNADHIANA

-720 DMHNFYMDSKYS
+720 DMHNFYMESKYS
-732 EVVEH
+732 DVVEH

-757 RNTGNQDAID
+757 KNTGNQDAID

-773 DKYPDYVQENPKYQA
+773 DKYADYVQENPKYQA

-808 HDQYEK
+808 HEQYEK

-819 SNIDQEIT
+819 SNIEQEIT
-827 NDEQKL
+827 DDEQKL

-846 QFKMLSKIPMSWQGT
+846 QFKLLSKIPMSWQGT
-861 VFSRIATYC
+861 VFSKIATYC
-870 PQMLTG
+870 PQMLSG

-916 KYVKAHQS
+916 KYVKSHKA

-935 EISNK
+935 EITNK
-940 NNNKK
+940 DKK
-945 KNYTSMPLLS
+945 TKNYSSMPLLS

-964 KSSVYPNQEELDI
+964 KTDIYPNQEELDI

>member
-355 LMEAKVQGLENLETE
+355 LLEAKVQGLENLETE

-381 RAEQLEKVINSKDSQ
+381 RAEQLEKIINSKDSQ

-493 QKILDEASI
+493 TKLMDKATP
-502 YSTTAAINE
+502 YTTTAGTNEAIRDGRNLAPAVMQKVGEIQYKFSQSQIGTQKLNE
-511 RHRTHREVNPEY
+511 RAEKYLLSKKPVNIGVGLISSTQGALENSNIS
-523 DKNNGKRQKE
+523 DE
-533 TLLNAKGIAQKSLN
+533 T
-547 KTISAKA
+547 
-554 RGQMASVKALIESS
+554 
-568 QNVFSDSKLNIP
+568 
-580 DENKDAYIGGLGEA
+580 KDAYIGGLGEA

-604 IDITLT
+604 IDITTT
-610 YKDAALQAKS
+610 YKDADLQLKS
-620 TKTIIQYASE
+620 NKTINKFATE

-635 GVVRTDLA
+635 GAVHTDLML
-643 HSENQTKFA
+643 SENQTKLA
-652 DWYTKDSKLATEAF
+652 SMYTKDSKLATEAF

-672 ARFDSENQTEGME
+672 ARFDKENQTEGME
-685 LAYNRTDELFEGDE
+685 LAYNRTDELFEGEE

-819 SNIDQEIT
+819 SNIEQEIT
-827 NDEQKL
+827 DDEQKL

-870 PQMLTG
+870 PQMLSG

-916 KYVKAHQS
+916 KYVKSHKA

>member
-182 EEEQKKLIAQTKLAL
+182 EEEQTKLIAQTQLAL

-290 SSAAGRDNMCLADAE
+290 NHLAGQDNLCLADAK

-316 EVLHEYLTKK
+316 EVLQQYLTQKAQNGEL
-326 SQTGKLTEKEE
+326 SADEQ
-337 KLLNSL
+337 KLL
-343 DTKLNDPAMKLA
+343 DKLNADINDPAMQGV
-355 LMEAKVQGLENLETE
+355 LMEAKFQGLKNLEAE

-381 RAEQLEKVINSKDSQ
+381 RAEKLEKVINSNDSVK
-396 EIRKWAE
+396 IRKWA
-403 DNKIEKKEPPK
+403 KAYQIEKKEPPK
-414 KYTKFMESSFGKLY
+414 SYHKFRESSFGKLY
-428 DQTSDPQER
+428 EQTSDPQER
-437 AAILMAYI
+437 AAILMAYV
-445 KETHPNSSKKQSKLA
+445 KEKYPNSAKKQSKLA
-460 IDLYEGLCSE
+460 IELYNGLCSE

-481 LSACLS
+481 LSACLV

-493 QKILDEASI
+493 KKILSHKDV
-502 YSTTAAINE
+502 STDVST
-511 RHRTHREVNPEY
+511 
-523 DKNNGKRQKE
+523 
-533 TLLNAKGIAQKSLN
+533 KSLN
-547 KTISAKA
+547 NIRKKNKNVPKAYDKINGQKQKNLYKDAKLYFE
-554 RGQMASVKALIESS
+554 RNGQ
-568 QNVFSDSKLNIP
+568 SKLLEHAKRLISSTQDVFLDSALEIP
-580 DENKDAYIGGLGEA
+580 DENKDEYIAALGEA
-594 NKETEIANKN
+594 NEDTEIANKN
-604 IDITLT
+604 IDITAT
-610 YKDAALQAKS
+610 YVNAELQLKS
-620 TKTIIQYASE
+620 NETINQFATE
-630 ESKAY
+630 ETKAY
-635 GVVRTDLA
+635 GAVHTDLML
-643 HSENQTKFA
+643 SENQTRLA
-652 DWYTKDSKLATEAF
+652 SMYTNDSRLATEAF

-672 ARFDSENQTEGME
+672 ARFDKENQTEGME
-685 LAYNRTDELFEGDE
+685 LAYNRTDELFEGEE
-699 KIELLNKNADHIADA
+699 KIDLLNTNADHIANA

-720 DMHNFYMDSKYS
+720 DMHNFYMESKYS
-732 EVVEH
+732 DVVEH

-757 RNTGNQDAID
+757 KNTGNQDAID

-773 DKYPDYVQENPKYQA
+773 DKYADYVQENPKYQA

-808 HDQYEK
+808 HEQYEK

-819 SNIDQEIT
+819 SNIEQEIT
-827 NDEQKL
+827 DDEQKL

-846 QFKMLSKIPMSWQGT
+846 QFKLLSKIPMSWQGT
-861 VFSRIATYC
+861 VFSKIATYC
-870 PQMLTG
+870 PQMLSG

-916 KYVKAHQS
+916 KYVKSHKA

-935 EISNK
+935 EITNK
-940 NNNKK
+940 DKK
-945 KNYTSMPLLS
+945 TKNYSSMPLLS

-964 KSSVYPNQEELDI
+964 KTDIYPNQEELDI